1 LFGIVQTNPTGA
13 PGAGPGK
20 GPQNMGPQMAK
31 GGPINANKGPGQ
43 NNMMGGP
50 PGQAN

>member
-1 LFGIVQTNPTGA
+1 LFGILPTNPTGG

-20 GPQNMGPQMAK
+20 GPENMGPQMAK

-43 NNMMGGP
+43 YNILIP
-50 PGQAN
+50 KEK